1 MDKFEIG
8 KIINERRKFLKIT
21 QKELSEISG
30 LGLRSLIDIE
40 SGKGNP
46 TIDQLQKVFS
56 SLGLTI
62 LVKVKQNG

>member
-21 QKELSEISG
+21 QKELAEISG

-40 SGKGNP
+40 SGKSNP

-56 SLGLTI
+56 ALGLTI

>member
-1 MDKFEIG
+1 MNKFEIG
-8 KIINERRKFLKIT
+8 EIINERRKFLKIT

-56 SLGLTI
+56 ALGLTI
-62 LVKVKQNG
+62 LVKVKQNE

>member
-8 KIINERRKFLKIT
+8 KTINERRKFLKIT

-56 SLGLTI
+56 ALGLTI
-62 LVKVKQNG
+62 LVKVKQNE